1 MELNKTSAPW
11 AFSRGEPFRTIASLE
26 LFATLLCI
34 VAFGDQWPRGA
45 GGSIMLRGITDNQG
59 NQAVMTRL
67 MTSKFP
73 LVVILVELAA
83 QLELR
88 NIDLALDWVPRDQNE
103 PADALSNGDFAMFD
117 EKRRVH
123 IDMGQTKWLLLP
135 EILEV
140 SADLYKDVQ
149 TAKARRKL
157 GGTSVPARRLP
168 AGGRLRDRD
177 PW

>member
-1 MELNKTSAPW
+1 
-11 AFSRGEPFRTIASLE
+11 
-26 LFATLLCI
+26 
-34 VAFGDQWPRGA
+34 
-45 GGSIMLRGITDNQG
+45 MLQGITDNQG
-59 NQAVMTRL
+59 NQAVMSRL

-83 QLELR
+83 QLEDR

-123 IDMGQTKWLLLP
+123 IDLSQTKWLLLP
-135 EILEV
+135 EVLKV
-140 SADLYKDVQ
+140 SAGLYQDIQ

-157 GGTSVPARRLP
+157 DGPRAPARRIP